1 MVFGSGKRRA
11 TGKNQEDAM
20 CRKPL
25 FILLSAT
32 TFAVIPKTIYAGW
45 TRTYGGVGFDAGRC
59 VEQTDDGGYVITG
72 YTRSFGA
79 GESDLWLLKTDPL
92 GDTVWTKIY
101 GSKNRDWGFRVR
113 QTFDGAYII
122 LGGTFPVDSGLPI
135 TWLLKTDFLGD
146 TLWTQTYEGTG
157 SWGQGGN
164 WIEQTTDNGYI
175 ITGRKHSDLWLV
187 KLDSLGEILWERSYG
202 GEWYDEGHCV
212 QEASDGGYIV
222 TGYTSSLEEY
232 GHDLWLLKVD
242 DQGDTLWT
250 AAFDDIEGGASE
262 GFVVREKEDGDYMI
276 SGVWEIMPMRFA
288 LGLFL
293 ADEDG
298 YIYPTPQIWV
308 DYDGWYNSMALASDG
323 CVIVASN
330 PEDEAVLIKTNLG
343 GVPRWE
349 RTYKGEGHAYGS
361 CVQATSDG
369 GYIIVGS
376 THPSGAEER
385 DLWLIKTDS
394 LGYVDAV
401 VEDRVVEAPNWK
413 LVTSIGPQIVL
424 RYADHPQGF
433 HASIFDATGR
443 KVDELHATESS
454 GMITWGK
461 CYGCYG
467 CYELGVYFIRS
478 SSGSA
483 TAGKVVL
490 VE

>member
-1 MVFGSGKRRA
+1 MAGTACS
-11 TGKNQEDAM
+11 
-20 CRKPL
+20 KPV
-25 FILLSAT
+25 T
-32 TFAVIPKTIYAGW
+32 
-45 TRTYGGVGFDAGRC
+45 
-59 VEQTDDGGYVITG
+59 GGYILTG
-72 YTRSFGA
+72 RTRSFGA

-101 GSKNRDWGFRVR
+101 GSKNREWGLRVR

-122 LGGTFPVDSGLPI
+122 LGGTFPVDSEPPI
-135 TWLLKTDFLGD
+135 TWLLKTDSLGD

-157 SWGQGGN
+157 SWGEVAN
-164 WIEQTTDNGYI
+164 WIEQTTDGGYI
-175 ITGRKHSDLWLV
+175 ITGRKHGDLWLV

-250 AAFDDIEGGASE
+250 AAFDDVEGGASE
-262 GFVVREKEDGDYMI
+262 GFVVREKEDGYYMI

-323 CVIVASN
+323 CVILASN
-330 PEDEAVLIKTNLG
+330 PEDKAVLIKT

-349 RTYKGEGHAYGS
+349 RIYEGEGHAYGN

-369 GYIIVGS
+369 GYIVTGYLK
-376 THPSGAEER
+376 GR
-385 DLWLIKTDS
+385 LCLIKTNANGDTAAVTEEAV
-394 LGYVDAV
+394 VDA
-401 VEDRVVEAPNWK
+401 
-413 LVTSIGPQIVL
+413 TSDWLILSPIGQRIVL
-424 RYADHPQGF
+424 RYKDRPEGF
-433 HASIFDATGR
+433 HASVFDATGR
-443 KVDELHATESS
+443 KVDELHATGAS

-467 CYELGVYFIRS
+467 AGVYFIRVE
-478 SSGSA
+478 SGASRQ
-483 TAGKVVL
+483 TQKVIL
-490 VE
+490 IR